1 MADWVYAVGEENYDQ
16 GFSMFDRKKKA
27 PYDGTGVTSATI
39 KIITSDL
46 SPAEGPNALT
56 IDNLNPLRLLY
67 TITTANMPQTPQTS
81 YYVIIALLAGTE
93 VRKTFEFDLE
103 VRRG

>member
-1 MADWVYAVGEENYDQ
+1 MADWVYAVGETDYDQ
-16 GFSMFDRKKKA
+16 GFAMYDRKKKKA
-27 PYDGTGVTSATI
+27 YNGTGITSATI

-46 SPAEGPNALT
+46 QVSEGPNALT
-56 IDNLNPLRLLY
+56 IDTLDPLRVLY
-67 TITTANMPQTPQTS
+67 SITTANMPQTPQTS
-81 YYVIIALLAGTE
+81 YYCIISLISGTE

>member
-16 GFSMFDRKKKA
+16 GFAMYDQKKKEA
-27 PYDGTGVTSATI
+27 YDGTGVTSATI

-46 SPAEGPNALT
+46 VLEEGPNALT
-56 IDNLNPLRLLY
+56 IDTLNPFRALY

-81 YYVIIALLAGTE
+81 YYVIIALIAGTE